1 MTSSVKGKMGEAVA
15 LIGSIAL
22 AASPVVA
29 AEQNYDWVLRI
40 NQDRVSDAVLSY
52 EIADTDAQMLM
63 LSCEEGGQRIFV
75 GSNHLPSGAQQLQ
88 VAAAG
93 IGQMINGQSRYVA
106 EVDENYFTSVSL
118 DDALPIFG
126 ALARSDTWTMAS
138 GSKQWTLTSNP
149 QGRTKIGEFLRF
161 CRG

>member
-1 MTSSVKGKMGEAVA
+1 MTSSVKGKMGAAVA

-63 LSCEEGGQRIFV
+63 LSCEE
-75 GSNHLPSGAQQLQ
+75 
-88 VAAAG
+88 
-93 IGQMINGQSRYVA
+93 
-106 EVDENYFTSVSL
+106 
-118 DDALPIFG
+118 
-126 ALARSDTWTMAS
+126 
-138 GSKQWTLTSNP
+138 
-149 QGRTKIGEFLRF
+149 
-161 CRG
+161 